1 MENDKAI
8 YTRDIAAK
16 IVERFEYI
24 LSQYDIHIPSPED
37 DDRDEDDM
45 VGLYGSTYYDL
56 LDDVEGDVIEVI
68 NDVREKIEII
78 PYTFS
83 GRV

>member
-1 MENDKAI
+1 MNENAI

-16 IVERFEYI
+16 IVERFDDV
-24 LSQYDIHIPSPED
+24 LSSYDISVPSPED
-37 DDRDEDDM
+37 DDRDEDNM

-56 LDDVEGDVIEVI
+56 LDEIEHDI
-68 NDVREKIEII
+68 IELLNDVTKREIVS
-78 PYTFS
+78 YQFS